1 MKILEPF
8 QEVLQNLKNLQ
19 ETINL
24 LKNLDYKDIS
34 PEMVNIDLLNIQKEE
49 AQYLVFLNQNYTN
62 VSFLLTF
69 LPKNFQAALYE
80 LYRQSKFY
88 MDILPKIA
96 NDEVNEAEVEDY
108 LLRKALDF
116 RRKKELQYLAD
127 SLEKYEA

>member
-8 QEVLQNLKNLQ
+8 QEDLQSLKNLQ
-19 ETINL
+19 DTLNL

-34 PEMVNIDLLNIQKEE
+34 PEIVNIDLLNIQKEE
-49 AQYLVFLNQNYTN
+49 AEYLVFLNQNYTS
-62 VSFLLTF
+62 VSSLLIF
-69 LPKNFQAALYE
+69 LPENFQAALYE
-80 LYRQSKFY
+80 LYRQIKFY

-96 NDEVNEAEVEDY
+96 NDEVTEAEIEHY
-108 LLRKALDF
+108 LLRQALDF